1 MGLGQVETAVGS
13 DFIPGEKDITIISAG
28 NTAPLTVAVHTN
40 RLYEAALLAISFI
53 FLLLGLLPARPGT
66 DVRKLGQKPH

>member
-1 MGLGQVETAVGS
+1 MGLGQVETPVVS
-13 DFIPGEKDITIISAG
+13 DFIPGETDINIISARD
-28 NTAPLTVAVHTN
+28 TAPLTVAVHTN

-66 DVRKLGQKPH
+66 DVRTLGHKPH